1 MDIVITAWAL
11 DSYLDLKHK
20 KVFSQSEY
28 KNSIRP
34 DVLLLKTFPTD
45 PKFKLNKFWAP
56 AIGSSPIP
64 SGYKFKW
71 HNVGNG
77 KVQLRA
83 PVGIFS
89 EAFLGE
95 AYVKKTAKQEK
106 RKLEVFRTHLELIQ
120 RGQYTECGRLI

>member
-11 DSYLDLKHK
+11 DSYLNLKHSGAFT
-20 KVFSQSEY
+20 VQEY
-28 KNSIRP
+28 KNTIRP
-34 DVLLLKTFPTD
+34 DVLLLKNFPSD
-45 PKFKLNKFWAP
+45 PKFKVNNFWAP
-56 AIGSSPIP
+56 AIGSSSIP

-71 HNVGNG
+71 HNMGSGQNQV
-77 KVQLRA
+77 RA

-89 EAFLGE
+89 KAILGE

-120 RGQYTECGRLI
+120 KGHYTECGRLT